1 MAWYTKQLKALEK
14 SKEDKKKKIDKGPST
29 QSKKAKTPFQP
40 ERIKSTKNNF
50 PSPVFA
56 RNRNRSKTDLP

>member
-14 SKEDKKKKIDKGPST
+14 SKEDKKKKTGKESSA
-29 QSKKAKTPFQP
+29 QSRKTKTFFQP
-40 ERIKSTKNNF
+40 ERIKSTKHSF

>member
-14 SKEDKKKKIDKGPST
+14 SKEAKKKKASEESAV
-29 QSKKAKTPFQP
+29 QSKKSKTSFQP

>member
-1 MAWYTKQLKALEK
+1 MPWYSKQLKALRK
-14 SKEDKKKKIDKGPST
+14 SKETSSE
-29 QSKKAKTPFQP
+29 SKKPTGHSFESIKT
-40 ERIKSTKNNF
+40 KGKKNF